1 MTGQRVGWTAWNQS
15 TTMISR
21 RWWGLTFMLRTV
33 ANWFGAALLLGL
45 ASLPSP
51 AAAQDLS
58 AIVES
63 VSPPRE
69 DVRAFDIL
77 SEGMVITL
85 KRGETLS
92 LGYMNSCAHE
102 EISGGKVTVG
112 ATESKVEGGN
122 LTRTIVRCNGSVDP
136 DSAAG
141 ANEAA
146 VVAIRGA
153 GSGDAPV
160 RVVDSLQPVFVL
172 DQGAMPADASLV
184 IQRIGRSE
192 PPIRVSLFGRI
203 LDLKQTG
210 MKLAQGGVYSA
221 TCGDRTVVFKVAD
234 NAGVAPVVTLQRVV
248 RF

>member
-1 MTGQRVGWTAWNQS
+1 
-15 TTMISR
+15 
-21 RWWGLTFMLRTV
+21 MLRTV
-33 ANWFGAALLLGL
+33 ASWLGAGLLAGL
-45 ASLPSP
+45 AILPSL
-51 AAAQDLS
+51 AAAQELS

-77 SEGMVITL
+77 TEGTVVEL
-85 KRGETLS
+85 KPGETLS

-122 LTRTIVRCNGSVDP
+122 VTRTIVPCNGSVDP

-146 VVAIRGA
+146 VVAIRGL
-153 GSGDAPV
+153 GNESDEPV
-160 RVVDSLQPVFVL
+160 RLVESLQPVFVL
-172 DQGAMPADASLV
+172 DDGAVPSDPTLV
-184 IQRIGRSE
+184 IQRLDGKE
-192 PPIRVSLFGRI
+192 PPIRVSLFGRT

-210 MKLAQGGVYSA
+210 MKLTQGGVYTA
-221 TCGDRTVVFKVAD
+221 TCGDRTAAFQIAP

>member
-1 MTGQRVGWTAWNQS
+1 MV
-15 TTMISR
+15 
-21 RWWGLTFMLRTV
+21 RTV

-45 ASLPSP
+45 ASLPS
-51 AAAQDLS
+51 AALAQELS
-58 AIVES
+58 AIVEA

-77 SEGMVITL
+77 MEGTVIEL
-85 KRGETLS
+85 KPGEMLS

-102 EISGGKVTVG
+102 EITGGTVTVG

-122 LTRTIVRCNGSVDP
+122 VTRTIVSCNGSVDP

-146 VVAIRGA
+146 VVAIRGV
-153 GSGDAPV
+153 GNGDAPV

-172 DQGAMPADASLV
+172 DEGAVPGDPTLT
-184 IQRIGRSE
+184 IQRLDGKE
-192 PPIRVSLFGRI
+192 PPIRVSLFGRT

-210 MKLAQGGVYSA
+210 MKLTQGGVYTA
-221 TCGDRTVVFKVAD
+221 TCGDRRVGFQIAP
-234 NAGVAPVVTLQRVV
+234 NAGVSPVVTLQRVV